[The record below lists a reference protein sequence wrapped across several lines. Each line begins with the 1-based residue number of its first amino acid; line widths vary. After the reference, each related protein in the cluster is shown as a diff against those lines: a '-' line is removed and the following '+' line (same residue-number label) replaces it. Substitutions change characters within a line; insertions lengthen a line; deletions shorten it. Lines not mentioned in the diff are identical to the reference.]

1 MQTRQHEQTRPPETS
16 YEETPLLGDLIHDD
30 KPAML
35 ERAKDFIKK
44 RFLKVDF
51 RKLDP
56 IEIIAEDRDSIR
68 EKRQRLIEAENQ
80 LKQVETLAAEKEK
93 ASQEM
98 QVLRQQLKRTQAQ
111 IDAIQYEQGTNV
123 ESEAE
128 LCSLKQRKKNLQT
141 AFENASKEVAA
152 LEKQAKKTKK
162 EPKQRSTDSEHRH
175 TKKLKE
181 MPWKKG

>member
-16 YEETPLLGDLIHDD
+16 YEETPLLGDLIRDD

-93 ASQEM
+93 AS
-98 QVLRQQLKRTQAQ
+98 R
-111 IDAIQYEQGTNV
+111 DA
-123 ESEAE
+123 SA
-128 LCSLKQRKKNLQT
+128 
-141 AFENASKEVAA
+141 
-152 LEKQAKKTKK
+152 
-162 EPKQRSTDSEHRH
+162 
-175 TKKLKE
+175 
-181 MPWKKG
+181 